1 MHYIFLETWNWPNT
15 WKSLSVDDWSKYIR
29 LAVSSDF
36 FFQFCTKRSFDVHKS
51 HFYQTISSK
60 APCVSIPLQRLSLFK
75 KKLNKQLSTN
85 YDAHNNRLT
94 TLLQL
99 LQFCRST
106 HHFHIHYGQVKAHQ
120 KMQNIFSRSFA
131 YRKLALSF
139 KCKWNFAP
147 AFVARKPKQ
156 FANDGFVLDASPESR
171 YVLFGLNGI

>member
-36 FFQFCTKRSFDVHKS
+36 FFNSVQKGRLMFTNHTFIKQLLRKHHASP
-51 HFYQTISSK
+51 YPI
-60 APCVSIPLQRLSLFK
+60 QRLSLFK

-94 TLLQL
+94 TL

-120 KMQNIFSRSFA
+120 KMQNIFSRSFGA
-131 YRKLALSF
+131 YRKLSLFQMQMKFCAGF
-139 KCKWNFAP
+139 CGAEAKTICQWWFCFGCFP
-147 AFVARKPKQ
+147 RK
-156 FANDGFVLDASPESR
+156 
-171 YVLFGLNGI
+171 

>member
-1 MHYIFLETWNWPNT
+1 MHSNFPEIWNFPYN
-15 WKSLSVDDWSKYIR
+15 WKSLSEDTEASRYIR

-94 TLLQL
+94 TLLQ
-99 LQFCRST
+99 FCRST
-106 HHFHIHYGQVKAHQ
+106 HHFHIHCGQVKAHQ

-171 YVLFGLNGI
+171 YVLFSLNEI